1 MGRGLNKLS
10 AVAVK
15 NAAPGKHSDG
25 GGLWLHKRDDGG
37 SQWFLR
43 ITVHG
48 RRREIGLGSATDV
61 SLKEARDAAERWR
74 AMVRAGL
81 DPIKERERQR
91 REAARNLHYLKDIA
105 LDAFES
111 RKAEMK
117 GDGVAGRWLSP
128 LEIYILPKL
137 GKVPVADID
146 QRISGTHWR
155 QSGTTR
161 RRRHGRRSIGL
172 PYACATLRRSASMLI
187 FRRSKR
193 LAHCSARSATGH

>member
-1 MGRGLNKLS
+1 M
-10 AVAVK
+10 
-15 NAAPGKHSDG
+15 
-25 GGLWLHKRDDGG
+25 
-37 SQWFLR
+37 
-43 ITVHG
+43 
-48 RRREIGLGSATDV
+48 GLGSATDV

-91 REAARNLHYLKDIA
+91 REAARNFHYLKDIA

-117 GDGVAGRWLSP
+117 GDGVAGRWFSP
-128 LEIYILPKL
+128 LEIHILPKL

-146 QRISGTHWR
+146 QKDIWDTLAPIWHDKAV
-155 QSGTTR
+155 
-161 RRRHGRRSIGL
+161 IGL